1 MEANAV
7 KNITKV
13 TNEHIYI
20 LLHIYAGEYLW
31 VVCLI
36 NSNVIGLERLGGV
49 FFPVYEGLIRILWS
63 NSSKIKITFT
73 TFRKYIFGNI
83 LKNECSLNTITT
95 FFGNCSTPYLI
106 KRIMSIL
113 LWSHT
118 SVRVYYIRLWCKC
131 ICWWEEY
138 NCFMNSSF

>member
-20 LLHIYAGEYLW
+20 LLNIYAGEYLW

-49 FFPVYEGLIRILWS
+49 FFQ
-63 NSSKIKITFT
+63 
-73 TFRKYIFGNI
+73 
-83 LKNECSLNTITT
+83 
-95 FFGNCSTPYLI
+95 
-106 KRIMSIL
+106 
-113 LWSHT
+113 
-118 SVRVYYIRLWCKC
+118 
-131 ICWWEEY
+131 
-138 NCFMNSSF
+138 FMKD